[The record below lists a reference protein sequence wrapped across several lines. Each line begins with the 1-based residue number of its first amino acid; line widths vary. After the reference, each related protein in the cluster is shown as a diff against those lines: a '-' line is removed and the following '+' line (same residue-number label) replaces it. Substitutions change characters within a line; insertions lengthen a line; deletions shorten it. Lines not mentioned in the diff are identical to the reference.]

1 MIKNSVTYEDIK
13 QDFEKRNIPF
23 DTPGFYDHPNFLL
36 IEEKNASYLSNY
48 AKFVHERPRAASY
61 DDFVKKTVS
70 LIVNFYH
77 DKYIGNDSS
86 SSRTA
91 FTNIIS
97 KALEQAGVWNYVI
110 KGSVTIDF
118 PDASGIPK
126 HNFWSIDYD
135 GYSAAHTW
143 IVAPPFFVVDVS
155 LKTQAFSVEEAK
167 HLMPTNCDEANT
179 IIAPELEDILTP
191 DAFTLLASHNLK
203 RSEYLGVISP
213 QTEKFLAVFP
223 SRELSFNDTKMR
235 YFPLSVSAADVPFEQ
250 MTTIQFDGQTAFD
263 IYETE
268 IKSLIKR
275 V

>member
-23 DTPGFYDHPNFLL
+23 ETPGFYDHPNFLL

-48 AKFVHERPRAASY
+48 AKFVHERPRDESY
-61 DDFVKKTVS
+61 NEFVKKTVP
-70 LIVNFYH
+70 LIVNFYN
-77 DKYIGNDSS
+77 DKHIGKDSNN
-86 SSRTA
+86 SRTE

-97 KALEQAGVWNYVI
+97 KALEKSGVWNYVV

-143 IVAPPFFVVDVS
+143 IVAPPFYVVDVS
-155 LKTQAFSVEEAK
+155 LNTQALSTEEAE
-167 HLMPTNCDEANT
+167 HLMSTNCDEASK
-179 IIAPELEDILTP
+179 IIEPELEDILTP
-191 DAFTLLASHNLK
+191 DACTLLASHKLK
-203 RSEYLGVISP
+203 RSEYFGVISP

-223 SRELSFNDTKMR
+223 SREVSFKDTKVK
-235 YFPLSVSAADVPFEQ
+235 YFPLSVSAADMPFEQ
-250 MTTIQFDGQTAFD
+250 MTAMQFDEQTAYE
-263 IYETE
+263 IYENE
-268 IKSLIKR
+268 VKKL
-275 V
+275 VEQV

>member
-48 AKFVHERPRAASY
+48 AKFVHERPRDESY
-61 DDFVKKTVS
+61 DDFVKKAVP

-77 DKYIGNDSS
+77 DKHIGKDSDN
-86 SSRTA
+86 SRTE

-97 KALEQAGVWNYVI
+97 KALEKAGVWNYVV

-118 PDASGIPK
+118 PDASDIPR

-143 IVAPPFFVVDVS
+143 IVAPPFYVVDVS
-155 LKTQAFSVEEAK
+155 LKTQAFSAEEAE
-167 HLMPTNCDEANT
+167 HLMPTSCDEANN
-179 IIAPELEDILTP
+179 IIEPELEDILTP
-191 DAFTLLASHNLK
+191 DACTLLASHKLK
-203 RSEYLGVISP
+203 RSEYFGVISP

-223 SRELSFNDTKMR
+223 SREVLFEDTKMK
-235 YFPLSVSAADVPFEQ
+235 YFPLSVSAADLPFEQ
-250 MTTIQFDGQTAFD
+250 MTNIRFDEQTAYE
-263 IYETE
+263 IYENE
-268 IKSLIKR
+268 IREL
-275 V
+275 VEQV